1 MVHDGK
7 EKRRVLRSNV
17 SEILAFP
24 HTNEQ
29 IKRLVFLRN
38 GAVRHAASV
47 LNKMKSY
54 IHTHTHT
61 ANQSAIVY
69 YRSSTKGQLLNLRY
83 HRKWYSKY
91 ATTAYSPSAH
101 QMSYVLVDRI
111 SFFFSCFS
119 KNYQKRL

>member
-1 MVHDGK
+1 MMG
-7 EKRRVLRSNV
+7 RVLRSNV

-54 IHTHTHT
+54 TQTHAHTLLIRAQLCITGRVQK
-61 ANQSAIVY
+61 ASY
-69 YRSSTKGQLLNLRY
+69 ST
-83 HRKWYSKY
+83 SD
-91 ATTAYSPSAH
+91 TTE
-101 QMSYVLVDRI
+101 VILKIRGNRI
-111 SFFFSCFS
+111 
-119 KNYQKRL
+119 